1 MTNSTVDT
9 APVVSKKKSVT
20 KQIQSIEPKIAD
32 LVNGW
37 LKSYGLRY
45 FLEQEKINSEI
56 DEAFEKAPSKSGGT
70 GTNRPDTKLLLQ
82 DSKLGFFPIVIEYKG
97 YKDKLVKLDKENH
110 VENINKDGEPNY
122 KNINQYAVN
131 GAVHYAN
138 AILQYTSYTD
148 VIAIGVTGYEDD
160 LGLHIQIGVYYV
172 SRSNY
177 GLGQEVGTYTDL
189 SFLKSESFDNF
200 INKIG
205 ELSLTEQELKLIHQ
219 KRENKI
225 EDALTKINERL
236 YNNQKNISAL
246 SRIHLVA
253 ASIMANLGVP
263 NKVTPL
269 EPKDLK
275 SSIEENNTDGEI
287 IIRKISSFLKSK
299 SIPPKKVEQ
308 ILSSLSLT
316 LLDDA
321 LSVPNNG
328 MSLLKEIFIEVV
340 NDLGYFYKIGL
351 DIDFTGKLFNVMFRW
366 LSFAGD
372 DQNDVVLTPRYVA
385 LLMAKLAKV
394 NKDSYVWDFATGS
407 GGLLVAAMN
416 LMLQDAK
423 DSIASPDDL
432 ITVENRIKT
441 EQILGLEV
449 LPEIHM
455 LAILNMILM
464 GDGSSNILHSN
475 SLKSF
480 DGKYGYGKENEVFPA
495 DVFLLNPPYS
505 EAGNGMVFVQKA
517 LEMMNKGYASII
529 IQDSAGSGKATEFNR
544 KILKKNTLVASI
556 KMPIDIFIGKSSV
569 QTSIYVFK
577 VGEKHESEYPVKF
590 IDFRNDGYKRSN
602 RKKAKASINLQNID
616 NAEERYEEVVNL
628 VKFGSKKL
636 NLLTKNEYI
645 ESTISLSGENF
656 GNDWNFDQHK
666 VTSDKPS
673 INDFHKTVSDYF
685 SWEVS
690 QLFKNTD
697 SLKNFLS
704 YSIEEKI
711 KDLEIAYS
719 IEWHEYEIGN
729 LFEIKPTK
737 NYGLTNN
744 DLLSSKGN
752 VPVVSNTSI
761 NNGITGYVDLE
772 PTEKGNIITFSDTT
786 TDEAIFYQPNDFV
799 GYSHIQGMHKKF
811 DENIGKL
818 DYLFI
823 VTTFRNAVKGKYNYG
838 SKFNR
843 ANAAKEKIQLPTVI
857 KDGKHQISFEF
868 MKKVIEIFDDAY
880 LNILEKYLLNY
891 RSSLSK
897 EILKLT

>member
-1 MTNSTVDT
+1 MTNSNSTVDT
-9 APVVSKKKSVT
+9 IPLVSKKKSSA

-45 FLEQEKINSEI
+45 FLEQEKINLEI
-56 DEAFEKAPSKSGGT
+56 DEAFEKAPSKSGGV
-70 GTNRPDTKLLLQ
+70 GTNRPDAKLLLQ
-82 DSKLGFFPIVIEYKG
+82 DSKLGFFPVVIEYKG

-110 VENINKDGEPNY
+110 VENTNKDGEPNY

-160 LGLHIQIGVYYV
+160 LGLHTQIGVHYV
-172 SRSNY
+172 SKNNY
-177 GLGQEVGTYTDL
+177 GLGQEVDTYTDL
-189 SFLKSESFDNF
+189 SFLKSENFDNF

-225 EDALTKINERL
+225 EDALTKINGRL

-269 EPKDLK
+269 EPKDLR

-321 LSVPNNG
+321 LSVPHNG

-423 DSIASPDDL
+423 DSISSPDYL
-432 ITVENRIKT
+432 IEVEDRIKK

-475 SLKSF
+475 SLNSF
-480 DGKYGYGKENEVFPA
+480 DGKYGYGKENEIFPA

-529 IQDSAGSGKATEFNR
+529 IQDSAGSGKATEFNK
-544 KILKKNTLVASI
+544 KILMKNTLIASI

-577 VGEKHESEYPVKF
+577 VGEKHNAKQIVKF

-602 RKKAKASINLQNID
+602 RKKAKASSNLQDVN
-616 NAEERYEEVVNL
+616 NASDRYQEVSDLVN
-628 VKFGSKKL
+628 FGSTYL

-645 ESTISLSGENF
+645 ESTIATSGKDF
-656 GNDWNFDQHK
+656 GNDWNFDRHII
-666 VTSDKPS
+666 VDSKPTLE
-673 INDFHKTVSDYF
+673 DFQKTITDYL
-685 SWEVS
+685 SWE
-690 QLFKNTD
+690 
-697 SLKNFLS
+697 
-704 YSIEEKI
+704 
-711 KDLEIAYS
+711 
-719 IEWHEYEIGN
+719 
-729 LFEIKPTK
+729 
-737 NYGLTNN
+737 
-744 DLLSSKGN
+744 
-752 VPVVSNTSI
+752 
-761 NNGITGYVDLE
+761 
-772 PTEKGNIITFSDTT
+772 
-786 TDEAIFYQPNDFV
+786 
-799 GYSHIQGMHKKF
+799 IQ
-811 DENIGKL
+811 
-818 DYLFI
+818 
-823 VTTFRNAVKGKYNYG
+823 
-838 SKFNR
+838 
-843 ANAAKEKIQLPTVI
+843 QVI
-857 KDGKHQISFEF
+857 KSDEKLGK
-868 MKKVIEIFDDAY
+868 
-880 LNILEKYLLNY
+880 
-891 RSSLSK
+891 
-897 EILKLT
+897 

>member
-9 APVVSKKKSVT
+9 IPLVSTKKSSA

-37 LKSYGLRY
+37 LKSYRLRY
-45 FLEQEKINSEI
+45 FLEQEKINLEI

-82 DSKLGFFPIVIEYKG
+82 DSKLGFFPVVIEYKG

-110 VENINKDGEPNY
+110 VDNTNKDGEPNY

-160 LGLHIQIGVYYV
+160 LGLHTQIGVYYV

-177 GLGQEVGTYTDL
+177 GLGQEVDTYTDL
-189 SFLKSESFDNF
+189 SFLKSDNFDNF
-200 INKIG
+200 INKIE

-236 YNNQKNISAL
+236 YNKQKNISAL

-263 NKVTPL
+263 NKVAPL
-269 EPKDLK
+269 EAKDLK
-275 SSIEENNTDGEI
+275 SSMEENNTDGEI
-287 IIRKISSFLKSK
+287 IIRKISSFLKYK
-299 SIPPKKVEQ
+299 SIPPKKIEQ
-308 ILSSLSLT
+308 IVSSLSLT

-423 DSIASPDDL
+423 DSISSPDDL
-432 ITVENRIKT
+432 IKAENRIKT

-475 SLKSF
+475 SLSHF
-480 DGKYGYGKENEVFPA
+480 DGKYGYGKEDEVFPA

-505 EAGNGMVFVQKA
+505 EAGNGMIFVQKA
-517 LEMMNKGYASII
+517 LEMMKKGYASII
-529 IQDSAGSGKATEFNR
+529 IQDSAGSGKASEFNR
-544 KILKKNTLVASI
+544 KILQNNTLIASI
-556 KMPIDIFIGKSSV
+556 KMPVDIFIGKSNV

-577 VGEKHESEYPVKF
+577 VGEKHNAKQIVKF

-602 RKKAKASINLQNID
+602 RKKAKASSNLQDVN
-616 NAEERYEEVVNL
+616 NASDRYQEVSDLVN
-628 VKFGSKKL
+628 FGSTYL

-645 ESTISLSGENF
+645 ESTIATSGKDF
-656 GNDWNFDQHK
+656 GNDWNFDRHII
-666 VTSDKPS
+666 VDSKPTLE
-673 INDFHKTVSDYF
+673 DFQKTITDYL
-685 SWEVS
+685 SWEIQQVS
-690 QLFKNTD
+690 KSD
-697 SLKNFLS
+697 
-704 YSIEEKI
+704 EK
-711 KDLEIAYS
+711 L
-719 IEWHEYEIGN
+719 
-729 LFEIKPTK
+729 
-737 NYGLTNN
+737 
-744 DLLSSKGN
+744 
-752 VPVVSNTSI
+752 
-761 NNGITGYVDLE
+761 
-772 PTEKGNIITFSDTT
+772 
-786 TDEAIFYQPNDFV
+786 
-799 GYSHIQGMHKKF
+799 
-811 DENIGKL
+811 GK
-818 DYLFI
+818 
-823 VTTFRNAVKGKYNYG
+823 
-838 SKFNR
+838 
-843 ANAAKEKIQLPTVI
+843 
-857 KDGKHQISFEF
+857 
-868 MKKVIEIFDDAY
+868 
-880 LNILEKYLLNY
+880 
-891 RSSLSK
+891 
-897 EILKLT
+897 

>member
-1 MTNSTVDT
+1 M
-9 APVVSKKKSVT
+9 
-20 KQIQSIEPKIAD
+20 
-32 LVNGW
+32 
-37 LKSYGLRY
+37 
-45 FLEQEKINSEI
+45 EI

-82 DSKLGFFPIVIEYKG
+82 DSKLGFFPVVIEYKG

-110 VENINKDGEPNY
+110 VDNTNKDGEPNY

-160 LGLHIQIGVYYV
+160 LGLHTQIGVYYV

-177 GLGQEVGTYTDL
+177 GLGQEVDTYTDL
-189 SFLKSESFDNF
+189 SFLKSDNFDNF
-200 INKIG
+200 INKIE

-236 YNNQKNISAL
+236 YNKQKNISAL

-263 NKVTPL
+263 NKVAPL
-269 EPKDLK
+269 EAKDLK
-275 SSIEENNTDGEI
+275 SSMEENNTDGEI
-287 IIRKISSFLKSK
+287 IIRKISSFLKYK
-299 SIPPKKVEQ
+299 SIPPKKIEQ
-308 ILSSLSLT
+308 IVSSLSLT

-351 DIDFTGKLFNVMFRW
+351 DIDFTGNLFNVMFRW

-423 DSIASPDDL
+423 DSISSPDDL
-432 ITVENRIKT
+432 IKAENRIKT

-475 SLKSF
+475 SLSHF
-480 DGKYGYGKENEVFPA
+480 DGKYGYGKEDEVFPA

-505 EAGNGMVFVQKA
+505 EAGNGMIFVQKA
-517 LEMMNKGYASII
+517 LEMMKKGYASII
-529 IQDSAGSGKATEFNR
+529 IQDSAGSGKASEFNR
-544 KILKKNTLVASI
+544 KILQNNTLIASI
-556 KMPIDIFIGKSSV
+556 KMPVDIFIGKSNV

-577 VGEKHESEYPVKF
+577 VGEKHNAKQIVKF

-602 RKKAKASINLQNID
+602 RKKAKASSNLQDVN
-616 NAEERYEEVVNL
+616 NASDRYQEVSDLVN
-628 VKFGSKKL
+628 FGSTYL

-645 ESTISLSGENF
+645 ESTIATSGKDF
-656 GNDWNFDQHK
+656 GNDWNFDRHII
-666 VTSDKPS
+666 VDSKPTLE
-673 INDFHKTVSDYF
+673 DFQKTITDYL
-685 SWEVS
+685 SWE
-690 QLFKNTD
+690 
-697 SLKNFLS
+697 
-704 YSIEEKI
+704 
-711 KDLEIAYS
+711 
-719 IEWHEYEIGN
+719 
-729 LFEIKPTK
+729 
-737 NYGLTNN
+737 
-744 DLLSSKGN
+744 
-752 VPVVSNTSI
+752 
-761 NNGITGYVDLE
+761 
-772 PTEKGNIITFSDTT
+772 
-786 TDEAIFYQPNDFV
+786 
-799 GYSHIQGMHKKF
+799 IQ
-811 DENIGKL
+811 
-818 DYLFI
+818 
-823 VTTFRNAVKGKYNYG
+823 
-838 SKFNR
+838 
-843 ANAAKEKIQLPTVI
+843 QVI
-857 KDGKHQISFEF
+857 KSDEKLGK
-868 MKKVIEIFDDAY
+868 
-880 LNILEKYLLNY
+880 
-891 RSSLSK
+891 
-897 EILKLT
+897 

>member
-9 APVVSKKKSVT
+9 IPLVSTKKSSA

-37 LKSYGLRY
+37 LKSYRLRY
-45 FLEQEKINSEI
+45 FLEQEKINLEI

-82 DSKLGFFPIVIEYKG
+82 DSKLGFFPVVIEYKG

-110 VENINKDGEPNY
+110 VDNTNKDGEPNY

-160 LGLHIQIGVYYV
+160 LGLHTQIGVYYV

-177 GLGQEVGTYTDL
+177 GLGQEVDTYTDL
-189 SFLKSESFDNF
+189 SFLKSDNFDNF
-200 INKIG
+200 INKIE

-236 YNNQKNISAL
+236 YNKQKNISAL

-263 NKVTPL
+263 NKVAPL
-269 EPKDLK
+269 EAKDLK
-275 SSIEENNTDGEI
+275 SSMEENNTDGEI
-287 IIRKISSFLKSK
+287 IIRKISSFLKYK
-299 SIPPKKVEQ
+299 SIPPKKIEQ
-308 ILSSLSLT
+308 IVSSLSLT

-423 DSIASPDDL
+423 DSISSPDDL
-432 ITVENRIKT
+432 IKAENRIKT

-475 SLKSF
+475 SLSHF
-480 DGKYGYGKENEVFPA
+480 DGKYGYGKEDEVFPA

-505 EAGNGMVFVQKA
+505 EAGNGMIFVQKA
-517 LEMMNKGYASII
+517 LEMMKKGYASII
-529 IQDSAGSGKATEFNR
+529 IQDSAGSGKASEFNR
-544 KILKKNTLVASI
+544 KILQNNTLIASI
-556 KMPIDIFIGKSSV
+556 KMPVDIFIGKSNV

-577 VGEKHESEYPVKF
+577 VGEKHNAKQIVKF

-602 RKKAKASINLQNID
+602 RKKAKASSNLQDVN
-616 NAEERYEEVVNL
+616 NASDRYQEVSDLVN
-628 VKFGSKKL
+628 FGSTYL

-645 ESTISLSGENF
+645 ESTIATSGKDF
-656 GNDWNFDQHK
+656 GNDWNFDRHII
-666 VTSDKPS
+666 VDSKPTLE
-673 INDFHKTVSDYF
+673 DFQKTITDYL
-685 SWEVS
+685 SWE
-690 QLFKNTD
+690 
-697 SLKNFLS
+697 
-704 YSIEEKI
+704 
-711 KDLEIAYS
+711 
-719 IEWHEYEIGN
+719 
-729 LFEIKPTK
+729 
-737 NYGLTNN
+737 
-744 DLLSSKGN
+744 
-752 VPVVSNTSI
+752 
-761 NNGITGYVDLE
+761 
-772 PTEKGNIITFSDTT
+772 
-786 TDEAIFYQPNDFV
+786 
-799 GYSHIQGMHKKF
+799 IQ
-811 DENIGKL
+811 
-818 DYLFI
+818 
-823 VTTFRNAVKGKYNYG
+823 
-838 SKFNR
+838 
-843 ANAAKEKIQLPTVI
+843 QVI
-857 KDGKHQISFEF
+857 KSDEKLGK
-868 MKKVIEIFDDAY
+868 
-880 LNILEKYLLNY
+880 
-891 RSSLSK
+891 
-897 EILKLT
+897 

>member
-9 APVVSKKKSVT
+9 IPLVSTKKSSA

-37 LKSYGLRY
+37 LKSYRLRY
-45 FLEQEKINSEI
+45 FLEQEKINLEI

-82 DSKLGFFPIVIEYKG
+82 DSKLGFFPVVIEYKG

-110 VENINKDGEPNY
+110 VDNTNKDGEPNY

-160 LGLHIQIGVYYV
+160 LGLHTQIGVYYV

-177 GLGQEVGTYTDL
+177 GLGQEVDTYTDL
-189 SFLKSESFDNF
+189 SFLKSDNFDNF
-200 INKIG
+200 INKIE

-236 YNNQKNISAL
+236 YNKQKNISAL

-263 NKVTPL
+263 NKVAPL
-269 EPKDLK
+269 EAKDLK
-275 SSIEENNTDGEI
+275 SSMEENNTDGEI
-287 IIRKISSFLKSK
+287 IIRKISSFLKYK
-299 SIPPKKVEQ
+299 SIPPKKIEQ
-308 ILSSLSLT
+308 IVSSLSLT

-423 DSIASPDDL
+423 DSISSPDDL
-432 ITVENRIKT
+432 IKAENRIKT

-475 SLKSF
+475 SLSHF
-480 DGKYGYGKENEVFPA
+480 DGKYGYGKEDEVFPA

-505 EAGNGMVFVQKA
+505 EAGNGMIFVQKA
-517 LEMMNKGYASII
+517 LEMMKKGYASII
-529 IQDSAGSGKATEFNR
+529 IQDSAGSGKASEFNR
-544 KILKKNTLVASI
+544 KILQNNTLIASI
-556 KMPIDIFIGKSSV
+556 KMPVDIFIGKSNV

-577 VGEKHESEYPVKF
+577 VGEKHNAKQIVKF

-602 RKKAKASINLQNID
+602 RKKAKASSNLQDVN
-616 NAEERYEEVVNL
+616 NASDRYQEVSDLVN
-628 VKFGSKKL
+628 FGSTYL

-645 ESTISLSGENF
+645 ESTIATSGKDF
-656 GNDWNFDQHK
+656 GNDWNFDRHLI
-666 VTSDKPS
+666 VDSKPTLE
-673 INDFHKTVSDYF
+673 DFQKTITDYL
-685 SWEVS
+685 SWE
-690 QLFKNTD
+690 
-697 SLKNFLS
+697 
-704 YSIEEKI
+704 
-711 KDLEIAYS
+711 
-719 IEWHEYEIGN
+719 
-729 LFEIKPTK
+729 
-737 NYGLTNN
+737 
-744 DLLSSKGN
+744 
-752 VPVVSNTSI
+752 
-761 NNGITGYVDLE
+761 
-772 PTEKGNIITFSDTT
+772 
-786 TDEAIFYQPNDFV
+786 
-799 GYSHIQGMHKKF
+799 IQ
-811 DENIGKL
+811 
-818 DYLFI
+818 
-823 VTTFRNAVKGKYNYG
+823 
-838 SKFNR
+838 
-843 ANAAKEKIQLPTVI
+843 QVI
-857 KDGKHQISFEF
+857 KSDEKLGK
-868 MKKVIEIFDDAY
+868 
-880 LNILEKYLLNY
+880 
-891 RSSLSK
+891 
-897 EILKLT
+897 

>member
-1 MTNSTVDT
+1 MTTSNSTFET
-9 APVVSKKKSVT
+9 TLVVSKKKSSA
-20 KQIQSIEPKIAD
+20 KLIQSIEPKIAD

-110 VENINKDGEPNY
+110 IENTNKDGEPNY

-160 LGLHIQIGVYYV
+160 LGLHTQIGVHYV

-177 GLGQEVGTYTDL
+177 GLGQEVDTYTDL
-189 SFLKSESFDNF
+189 SFLKSHNFDNF
-200 INKIG
+200 ISKIE
-205 ELSLTEQELKLIHQ
+205 ELSLTEPELKLIHQ

-236 YNNQKNISAL
+236 YNKQKNISAL

-263 NKVTPL
+263 NKVPPL
-269 EPKDLK
+269 EAKDLK

-287 IIRKISSFLKSK
+287 IIRKISSFLKYK
-299 SIPPKKVEQ
+299 SIPPKKIEQ

-321 LSVPNNG
+321 LSAPNNG

-432 ITVENRIKT
+432 VKIEHRIKT

-517 LEMMNKGYASII
+517 LEMMKKGYASII

-544 KILKKNTLVASI
+544 KILQKNTLIASI
-556 KMPIDIFIGKSSV
+556 KMPVDIFIGKSNV

-577 VGEKHESEYPVKF
+577 VGEKHNEKQLVRF

-602 RKKAKASINLQNID
+602 RKKAKASSNLQDVNS
-616 NAEERYEEVVNL
+616 ASQRYQEVADLVN
-628 VKFGSKKL
+628 FGSNYL
-636 NLLTKNEYI
+636 NLLTKNEYL
-645 ESTISLSGENF
+645 ESTIAVLGKEV
-656 GNDWNFDQHK
+656 GNDWNFDRHL
-666 VTSDKPS
+666 VVDSKP
-673 INDFHKTVSDYF
+673 ILDDFRKTIADYL
-685 SWEVS
+685 SWEIQQV
-690 QLFKNTD
+690 
-697 SLKNFLS
+697 
-704 YSIEEKI
+704 I
-711 KDLEIAYS
+711 KS
-719 IEWHEYEIGN
+719 
-729 LFEIKPTK
+729 
-737 NYGLTNN
+737 
-744 DLLSSKGN
+744 
-752 VPVVSNTSI
+752 
-761 NNGITGYVDLE
+761 
-772 PTEKGNIITFSDTT
+772 
-786 TDEAIFYQPNDFV
+786 
-799 GYSHIQGMHKKF
+799 
-811 DENIGKL
+811 DENLGK
-818 DYLFI
+818 
-823 VTTFRNAVKGKYNYG
+823 
-838 SKFNR
+838 
-843 ANAAKEKIQLPTVI
+843 
-857 KDGKHQISFEF
+857 
-868 MKKVIEIFDDAY
+868 
-880 LNILEKYLLNY
+880 
-891 RSSLSK
+891 
-897 EILKLT
+897 

>member
-1 MTNSTVDT
+1 MTNSTVDNT
-9 APVVSKKKSVT
+9 STQSKKKSSA
-20 KQIQSIEPKIAD
+20 KQTQSIEPKIAD

-45 FLEQEKINSEI
+45 FLEQEKINAEI

-82 DSKLGFFPIVIEYKG
+82 NSKLGFFPIVIEYKG
-97 YKDKLVKLDKENH
+97 YKDKLVKLDKEKH
-110 VENINKDGEPNY
+110 VENTNKDGEPNY

-138 AILQYTSYTD
+138 AILQYTSYMD

-160 LGLHIQIGVYYV
+160 LGLHTQIGVYYV
-172 SRSNY
+172 SRNNY
-177 GLGQEVGTYTDL
+177 GLGQEVDTYTDL
-189 SFLKSESFDNF
+189 SFLKSENFDSF
-200 INKIG
+200 INKI
-205 ELSLTEQELKLIHQ
+205 EQLSLTEQELKLIHQ

-236 YNNQKNISAL
+236 YNKQKNISAL

-432 ITVENRIKT
+432 IKVENRIKT

-475 SLKSF
+475 SLSHF
-480 DGKYGYGKENEVFPA
+480 DGKYGYGKEDEVFPA

-517 LEMMNKGYASII
+517 LEMMKKGYASII
-529 IQDSAGSGKATEFNR
+529 IQDSAGNGKASEFNR
-544 KILKKNTLVASI
+544 KILQNNTLIASI
-556 KMPIDIFIGKSSV
+556 KMPVDIFIGKSNV

-577 VGEKHESEYPVKF
+577 VGEKHNAKQIVKF

-602 RKKAKASINLQNID
+602 RKKAKASSNLQDVN
-616 NAEERYEEVVNL
+616 NASDRYQEVADLVN
-628 VKFGSKKL
+628 FGSTYL
-636 NLLTKNEYI
+636 NLLTKNEYV
-645 ESTISLSGENF
+645 ESTIATSGKDF
-656 GNDWNFDQHK
+656 GNDWNFDRHII
-666 VTSDKPS
+666 VDSKPTLE
-673 INDFHKTVSDYF
+673 DFQKTITDYF
-685 SWEVS
+685 SWE
-690 QLFKNTD
+690 
-697 SLKNFLS
+697 
-704 YSIEEKI
+704 
-711 KDLEIAYS
+711 
-719 IEWHEYEIGN
+719 
-729 LFEIKPTK
+729 
-737 NYGLTNN
+737 
-744 DLLSSKGN
+744 
-752 VPVVSNTSI
+752 
-761 NNGITGYVDLE
+761 
-772 PTEKGNIITFSDTT
+772 
-786 TDEAIFYQPNDFV
+786 
-799 GYSHIQGMHKKF
+799 IQ
-811 DENIGKL
+811 
-818 DYLFI
+818 
-823 VTTFRNAVKGKYNYG
+823 
-838 SKFNR
+838 
-843 ANAAKEKIQLPTVI
+843 QVI
-857 KDGKHQISFEF
+857 KSDEKLGK
-868 MKKVIEIFDDAY
+868 
-880 LNILEKYLLNY
+880 
-891 RSSLSK
+891 
-897 EILKLT
+897 

>member
-9 APVVSKKKSVT
+9 IPLVSTKKSSA

-37 LKSYGLRY
+37 LKSYRLRY
-45 FLEQEKINSEI
+45 FLEQEKINLEI

-82 DSKLGFFPIVIEYKG
+82 DSKLGFFPVVIEYKG

-110 VENINKDGEPNY
+110 VDNTNKDGEPNY

-160 LGLHIQIGVYYV
+160 LGLHTQIGVYYV

-177 GLGQEVGTYTDL
+177 GLGQEVDTYTDL
-189 SFLKSESFDNF
+189 SFLKSDNFDNF
-200 INKIG
+200 INKIE

-236 YNNQKNISAL
+236 YNKQKNISAL

-253 ASIMANLGVP
+253 ASIMANLWVP
-263 NKVTPL
+263 NKVAPL
-269 EPKDLK
+269 EAKDLK
-275 SSIEENNTDGEI
+275 SSMEENNTDGEI
-287 IIRKISSFLKSK
+287 IIRKISSFLKYK
-299 SIPPKKVEQ
+299 SIPPKKIEQ
-308 ILSSLSLT
+308 IESSLSLT

-423 DSIASPDDL
+423 DSISSPDDL
-432 ITVENRIKT
+432 IKAENRIKT

-475 SLKSF
+475 SLSHF
-480 DGKYGYGKENEVFPA
+480 DGKYGYGKEDEVFPA

-505 EAGNGMVFVQKA
+505 EAGNGMIFVQKA
-517 LEMMNKGYASII
+517 LEMMKKGYASII
-529 IQDSAGSGKATEFNR
+529 IQDSAGSGKASEFNR
-544 KILKKNTLVASI
+544 KILQNNTLIASI
-556 KMPIDIFIGKSSV
+556 KMPVDIFIGKSNV

-577 VGEKHESEYPVKF
+577 VGEKHNAKQIVKF

-602 RKKAKASINLQNID
+602 RKKAKASSNLQDVN
-616 NAEERYEEVVNL
+616 NASDRYQEVSDLVN
-628 VKFGSKKL
+628 FGSTYL

-645 ESTISLSGENF
+645 ESTIATSGKDF
-656 GNDWNFDQHK
+656 GNDWNFDRHII
-666 VTSDKPS
+666 VDSKPTLE
-673 INDFHKTVSDYF
+673 DFQKTITDYL
-685 SWEVS
+685 SWE
-690 QLFKNTD
+690 
-697 SLKNFLS
+697 
-704 YSIEEKI
+704 
-711 KDLEIAYS
+711 
-719 IEWHEYEIGN
+719 
-729 LFEIKPTK
+729 
-737 NYGLTNN
+737 
-744 DLLSSKGN
+744 
-752 VPVVSNTSI
+752 
-761 NNGITGYVDLE
+761 
-772 PTEKGNIITFSDTT
+772 
-786 TDEAIFYQPNDFV
+786 
-799 GYSHIQGMHKKF
+799 IQ
-811 DENIGKL
+811 
-818 DYLFI
+818 
-823 VTTFRNAVKGKYNYG
+823 
-838 SKFNR
+838 
-843 ANAAKEKIQLPTVI
+843 QVI
-857 KDGKHQISFEF
+857 KSDEKLGK
-868 MKKVIEIFDDAY
+868 
-880 LNILEKYLLNY
+880 
-891 RSSLSK
+891 
-897 EILKLT
+897 

>member
-9 APVVSKKKSVT
+9 IPLVSTKKSSA

-37 LKSYGLRY
+37 LKSYRLRY
-45 FLEQEKINSEI
+45 FLEQEKINLEI

-82 DSKLGFFPIVIEYKG
+82 DSKLGFFPVVIEYKG

-110 VENINKDGEPNY
+110 VDNTNKDGEPNY

-160 LGLHIQIGVYYV
+160 LGLHTQIGVYYV

-177 GLGQEVGTYTDL
+177 GLGQEVDTYTDL
-189 SFLKSESFDNF
+189 SFLKSDNFDNF
-200 INKIG
+200 INKIE

-236 YNNQKNISAL
+236 YNKQKNISAL

-263 NKVTPL
+263 NKVAPL
-269 EPKDLK
+269 EAKDLK
-275 SSIEENNTDGEI
+275 SSMEENNTDGEI
-287 IIRKISSFLKSK
+287 IIRKISSFLKYK
-299 SIPPKKVEQ
+299 SIPPKKIEQ
-308 ILSSLSLT
+308 IVSSLSLT

-423 DSIASPDDL
+423 DSISSPDDL
-432 ITVENRIKT
+432 IKAENRIKT

-475 SLKSF
+475 SLSHF
-480 DGKYGYGKENEVFPA
+480 DGKYGCGKEDGVFPA
-495 DVFLLNPPYS
+495 DVFLLNPP
-505 EAGNGMVFVQKA
+505 
-517 LEMMNKGYASII
+517 
-529 IQDSAGSGKATEFNR
+529 
-544 KILKKNTLVASI
+544 
-556 KMPIDIFIGKSSV
+556 
-569 QTSIYVFK
+569 
-577 VGEKHESEYPVKF
+577 
-590 IDFRNDGYKRSN
+590 
-602 RKKAKASINLQNID
+602 
-616 NAEERYEEVVNL
+616 
-628 VKFGSKKL
+628 
-636 NLLTKNEYI
+636 
-645 ESTISLSGENF
+645 
-656 GNDWNFDQHK
+656 
-666 VTSDKPS
+666 
-673 INDFHKTVSDYF
+673 
-685 SWEVS
+685 
-690 QLFKNTD
+690 
-697 SLKNFLS
+697 
-704 YSIEEKI
+704 
-711 KDLEIAYS
+711 
-719 IEWHEYEIGN
+719 
-729 LFEIKPTK
+729 
-737 NYGLTNN
+737 
-744 DLLSSKGN
+744 
-752 VPVVSNTSI
+752 
-761 NNGITGYVDLE
+761 
-772 PTEKGNIITFSDTT
+772 
-786 TDEAIFYQPNDFV
+786 
-799 GYSHIQGMHKKF
+799 
-811 DENIGKL
+811 
-818 DYLFI
+818 
-823 VTTFRNAVKGKYNYG
+823 
-838 SKFNR
+838 
-843 ANAAKEKIQLPTVI
+843 
-857 KDGKHQISFEF
+857 
-868 MKKVIEIFDDAY
+868 
-880 LNILEKYLLNY
+880 
-891 RSSLSK
+891 
-897 EILKLT
+897 

>member
-1 MTNSTVDT
+1 MFNGYILVMTTSNSTFET
-9 APVVSKKKSVT
+9 TLVVSKKKSSA
-20 KQIQSIEPKIAD
+20 KLIQSIEPKIAD

-110 VENINKDGEPNY
+110 IENTNKDGEPNY

-160 LGLHIQIGVYYV
+160 LGLHTQIGVHYV

-177 GLGQEVGTYTDL
+177 GLGQEVDTYTDL
-189 SFLKSESFDNF
+189 SFLKSHNFDNF
-200 INKIG
+200 ISKIE
-205 ELSLTEQELKLIHQ
+205 ELSLTEPELKLIHQ

-236 YNNQKNISAL
+236 YNKQKNISAL

-263 NKVTPL
+263 NKVPPL
-269 EPKDLK
+269 EAKDLK

-287 IIRKISSFLKSK
+287 IIRKISSFLKYK
-299 SIPPKKVEQ
+299 SIPPKKIEQ

-321 LSVPNNG
+321 LSAPNNG

-432 ITVENRIKT
+432 VKIEHRIKT

-517 LEMMNKGYASII
+517 LEMMKKGYASII

-544 KILKKNTLVASI
+544 KILQKNTLIASI
-556 KMPIDIFIGKSSV
+556 KMPVDIFIGKSNV

-577 VGEKHESEYPVKF
+577 VGEKHNEKQLVRF

-602 RKKAKASINLQNID
+602 RKKAKASSNLQDVNS
-616 NAEERYEEVVNL
+616 ASQRYQEVADLVN
-628 VKFGSKKL
+628 FGSNYL
-636 NLLTKNEYI
+636 NLLTKNEYL
-645 ESTISLSGENF
+645 ESTIAVLGKEV
-656 GNDWNFDQHK
+656 GNDWNFDRHL
-666 VTSDKPS
+666 VVDSKP
-673 INDFHKTVSDYF
+673 ILDDFRKTIADYL
-685 SWEVS
+685 SWEIQQV
-690 QLFKNTD
+690 
-697 SLKNFLS
+697 
-704 YSIEEKI
+704 I
-711 KDLEIAYS
+711 KS
-719 IEWHEYEIGN
+719 
-729 LFEIKPTK
+729 
-737 NYGLTNN
+737 
-744 DLLSSKGN
+744 
-752 VPVVSNTSI
+752 
-761 NNGITGYVDLE
+761 
-772 PTEKGNIITFSDTT
+772 
-786 TDEAIFYQPNDFV
+786 
-799 GYSHIQGMHKKF
+799 
-811 DENIGKL
+811 DENLGK
-818 DYLFI
+818 
-823 VTTFRNAVKGKYNYG
+823 
-838 SKFNR
+838 
-843 ANAAKEKIQLPTVI
+843 
-857 KDGKHQISFEF
+857 
-868 MKKVIEIFDDAY
+868 
-880 LNILEKYLLNY
+880 
-891 RSSLSK
+891 
-897 EILKLT
+897 

>member
-1 MTNSTVDT
+1 MWDHLYNT
-9 APVVSKKKSVT
+9 
-20 KQIQSIEPKIAD
+20 
-32 LVNGW
+32 
-37 LKSYGLRY
+37 
-45 FLEQEKINSEI
+45 
-56 DEAFEKAPSKSGGT
+56 
-70 GTNRPDTKLLLQ
+70 
-82 DSKLGFFPIVIEYKG
+82 
-97 YKDKLVKLDKENH
+97 
-110 VENINKDGEPNY
+110 NKDGEPNY

-160 LGLHIQIGVYYV
+160 LGLHTQIGVYYV

-177 GLGQEVGTYTDL
+177 GLGQEVDTYTDL
-189 SFLKSESFDNF
+189 SFLKSDNFDNF
-200 INKIG
+200 INKIE

-236 YNNQKNISAL
+236 YNKQKNISAL

-263 NKVTPL
+263 NKVAPL
-269 EPKDLK
+269 EAKDLK
-275 SSIEENNTDGEI
+275 SSMEENNTDGEI
-287 IIRKISSFLKSK
+287 IIRKISSFLKYK
-299 SIPPKKVEQ
+299 SIPPKKIEQ
-308 ILSSLSLT
+308 IVSSLSLT

-423 DSIASPDDL
+423 DSISSPDDL
-432 ITVENRIKT
+432 IKAENRIKT

-475 SLKSF
+475 SLSHF
-480 DGKYGYGKENEVFPA
+480 DGKYGYGKEDEVFPA

-505 EAGNGMVFVQKA
+505 EAGNGMIFVQKA
-517 LEMMNKGYASII
+517 LEMMKKGYASII
-529 IQDSAGSGKATEFNR
+529 IQDSAGSGKASEFNR
-544 KILKKNTLVASI
+544 KILQNNTLIASI
-556 KMPIDIFIGKSSV
+556 KMPVDIFIGKSNV

-577 VGEKHESEYPVKF
+577 VGEKHNAKQIVKF

-602 RKKAKASINLQNID
+602 RKKAKASSNLQDVN
-616 NAEERYEEVVNL
+616 NASDRYQEVSDLVN
-628 VKFGSKKL
+628 FGSTYL

-645 ESTISLSGENF
+645 ESTIATSGKDF
-656 GNDWNFDQHK
+656 GNDWNFDRHII
-666 VTSDKPS
+666 VDSKPTLE
-673 INDFHKTVSDYF
+673 DFQKTITDYL
-685 SWEVS
+685 SWE
-690 QLFKNTD
+690 
-697 SLKNFLS
+697 
-704 YSIEEKI
+704 
-711 KDLEIAYS
+711 
-719 IEWHEYEIGN
+719 
-729 LFEIKPTK
+729 
-737 NYGLTNN
+737 
-744 DLLSSKGN
+744 
-752 VPVVSNTSI
+752 
-761 NNGITGYVDLE
+761 
-772 PTEKGNIITFSDTT
+772 
-786 TDEAIFYQPNDFV
+786 
-799 GYSHIQGMHKKF
+799 IQ
-811 DENIGKL
+811 
-818 DYLFI
+818 
-823 VTTFRNAVKGKYNYG
+823 
-838 SKFNR
+838 
-843 ANAAKEKIQLPTVI
+843 QVI
-857 KDGKHQISFEF
+857 KSDEKLGK
-868 MKKVIEIFDDAY
+868 
-880 LNILEKYLLNY
+880 
-891 RSSLSK
+891 
-897 EILKLT
+897 

>member
-9 APVVSKKKSVT
+9 IPLVSTKKSSA

-37 LKSYGLRY
+37 LKSYRLRY
-45 FLEQEKINSEI
+45 FLEQEKINLEI

-82 DSKLGFFPIVIEYKG
+82 DSKLGFFPVVIEYKG

-110 VENINKDGEPNY
+110 VDNTNKDGEPNY

-160 LGLHIQIGVYYV
+160 LGLHTQIGVYYV

-177 GLGQEVGTYTDL
+177 GLGQEVDTYTDL
-189 SFLKSESFDNF
+189 SFLKSDNFDNF
-200 INKIG
+200 INKIE

-236 YNNQKNISAL
+236 YNKQKNISAL

-263 NKVTPL
+263 NKVAPL
-269 EPKDLK
+269 EAKDLK
-275 SSIEENNTDGEI
+275 SSMEENNTDGEI
-287 IIRKISSFLKSK
+287 IIRKISSFLKYK
-299 SIPPKKVEQ
+299 SIPPKKIEQ
-308 ILSSLSLT
+308 IVSSLSLT

-423 DSIASPDDL
+423 DSISSPDDL
-432 ITVENRIKT
+432 IKAENRIKT

-475 SLKSF
+475 SLSHF
-480 DGKYGYGKENEVFPA
+480 DGKYGYGKEDEVFPA

-505 EAGNGMVFVQKA
+505 EAGNGMIFVQKA
-517 LEMMNKGYASII
+517 LEMMKKGYASII
-529 IQDSAGSGKATEFNR
+529 IQDSAGSGKASEFNR
-544 KILKKNTLVASI
+544 KILQNNTLIASI
-556 KMPIDIFIGKSSV
+556 KMPVDIFIGKSNV

-577 VGEKHESEYPVKF
+577 VGEKHNAKQIVKF

-602 RKKAKASINLQNID
+602 RKKAKASSNLQDVN
-616 NAEERYEEVVNL
+616 NASDRYQEVSDLVN
-628 VKFGSKKL
+628 FGSTYL

-645 ESTISLSGENF
+645 ESTIATSGKDF
-656 GNDWNFDQHK
+656 GNDWNFDRHII
-666 VTSDKPS
+666 VDSKPTLE
-673 INDFHKTVSDYF
+673 DFQRTITDYL
-685 SWEVS
+685 SWE
-690 QLFKNTD
+690 
-697 SLKNFLS
+697 
-704 YSIEEKI
+704 
-711 KDLEIAYS
+711 
-719 IEWHEYEIGN
+719 
-729 LFEIKPTK
+729 
-737 NYGLTNN
+737 
-744 DLLSSKGN
+744 
-752 VPVVSNTSI
+752 
-761 NNGITGYVDLE
+761 
-772 PTEKGNIITFSDTT
+772 
-786 TDEAIFYQPNDFV
+786 
-799 GYSHIQGMHKKF
+799 IQ
-811 DENIGKL
+811 
-818 DYLFI
+818 
-823 VTTFRNAVKGKYNYG
+823 
-838 SKFNR
+838 
-843 ANAAKEKIQLPTVI
+843 QVI
-857 KDGKHQISFEF
+857 KSDEKLGK
-868 MKKVIEIFDDAY
+868 
-880 LNILEKYLLNY
+880 
-891 RSSLSK
+891 
-897 EILKLT
+897 